1 MIIFKNAEE
10 PLFQRDM
17 TYTLMLTMT
26 IIVNANLRLLF
37 MIR

>member
-17 TYTLMLTMT
+17 TLHAN
-26 IIVNANLRLLF
+26 VNNDYYREC
-37 MIR
+37 

>member
-17 TYTLMLTMT
+17 TLCAN
-26 IIVNANLRLLF
+26 VNNDYYREC
-37 MIR
+37 

>member
-17 TYTLMLTMT
+17 TLYTN
-26 IIVNANLRLLF
+26 VNNDYYREC
-37 MIR
+37 

>member
-17 TYTLMLTMT
+17 TLY
-26 IIVNANLRLLF
+26 ANVSNDYYREC
-37 MIR
+37 

>member
-17 TYTLMLTMT
+17 TLYDN
-26 IIVNANLRLLF
+26 VNNDYYREC
-37 MIR
+37 